1 MASIKIDIWSDIAC
15 PWCFI
20 GKRRLEAALA
30 QTDHEVEIE
39 YHSFELAPDTPT
51 DFEGSEVDFLVKHK
65 GMPAEQVQQML
76 DQVTQ
81 IAADEGL
88 TYDFSALQHTNT
100 RKAHEALHYAKVHGK
115 QSELKERLLRA
126 YFIEG
131 KHVGRIDELVK
142 LGTEV
147 GLSAEDFS
155 QALASETYANDVT
168 QDIEKAREMGISGV
182 PFFAFNMRFGV
193 AGAQSPQTFI
203 DVLNRAVEEVGD

>member
-65 GMPAEQVQQML
+65 GMPAEQVHQML

-88 TYDFSALQHTNT
+88 KYDFSALQHTKT
-100 RKAHEALHYAKVHGK
+100 RKAHEALHFAKSHGL
-115 QSELKERLLRA
+115 QGELKERLLSA
-126 YFIEG
+126 YFEQG
-131 KHVGRIDELVK
+131 RHVGRIDELIE

-147 GLSAEDFS
+147 GLDTGELRAALEDGRFS
-155 QALASETYANDVT
+155 EDVT
-168 QDIEKAREMGISGV
+168 ADIDRAREMGISGV
-182 PFFAFNMRFGV
+182 PFFVFEGRVGV
-193 AGAQSPQTFI
+193 AGAQPPSVFADAI
-203 DVLNRAVEEVGD
+203 ARASSAQ